1 MPFTISGTLPVTAGR
16 RASSAT
22 TSVSGTVSAN
32 IVSSTCRS
40 RKAPA
45 AYARLRALSA
55 LLAALIQIVAHELEH
70 FGQLSAAISA
80 EVKRG
85 ELRRFYVKQIESTNN
100 RGVRGWP
107 FSMRLARRLAISVPC
122 SYRCVANECLRTCGD
137 TRFSIP
143 MASAVSRTTL

>member
-1 MPFTISGTLPVTAGR
+1 MRVENDKGARPTRAGADLALNYPRTDVVLDGTR
-16 RASSAT
+16 M
-22 TSVSGTVSAN
+22 
-32 IVSSTCRS
+32 
-40 RKAPA
+40 
-45 AYARLRALSA
+45 
-55 LLAALIQIVAHELEH
+55 LAALIQIVAHELEH